1 MVPFKEVNKR
11 QSSLTRNCLLS
22 SSPFALSW
30 TVSSGEVNSCWRFK
44 QQFCL
49 HVSLDSNVKCA
60 IKEKESND
68 HLRVTLFKGIHY
80 S

>member
-30 TVSSGEVNSCWRFK
+30 TVSEELLEVQAAVLSTCFIRFE
-44 QQFCL
+44 CEM
-49 HVSLDSNVKCA
+49 C
-60 IKEKESND
+60 
-68 HLRVTLFKGIHY
+68 Y
-80 S
+80 